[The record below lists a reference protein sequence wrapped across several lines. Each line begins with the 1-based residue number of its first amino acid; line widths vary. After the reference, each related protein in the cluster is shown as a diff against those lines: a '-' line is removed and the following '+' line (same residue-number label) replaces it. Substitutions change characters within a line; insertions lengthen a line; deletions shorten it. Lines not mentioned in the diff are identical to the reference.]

1 MTGIREILKW
11 QLEQGYFDENLKR
24 IVEQF
29 VKATENP
36 IKRAYCPACEVLGD
50 ESEAE
55 TKCLNC
61 GKAHFQLVWILNPV
75 FA

>member
-11 QLEQGYFDENLKR
+11 QLEHDYFDETLKR
-24 IVEQF
+24 VVTQF
-29 VKATENP
+29 VTATENP
-36 IKRAYCPACEVLGD
+36 IKRAYCPACECLGD

-55 TKCLNC
+55 TECLNC
-61 GKAHFQLVWILNPV
+61 QKAKMQLVWILNPV